1 MIIKYSCTA
10 LIINKKDTHRWINE
24 STKLNTS
31 PILVCF
37 IPCQPLWNILND
49 IKVCVWIVF
58 TWVPCLVPGYCI
70 QFSRSGGWH
79 SYCIYIMTDLTQ
91 SRYNLIVISHLI
103 KYSLLT
109 GKTSQHMSV
118 QLLYKHVIS
127 NFGPP
132 KILTIYMNVTFS
144 CSCLTVDW
152 FSFCYADS
160 SNFVC
165 VRVQSFSDLFVCTCW
180 SWYFSCFIVFI
191 E

>member
-1 MIIKYSCTA
+1 MPTSLEYSEWYQSMCVNCIY
-10 LIINKKDTHRWINE
+10 L
-24 STKLNTS
+24 S
-31 PILVCF
+31 PM
-37 IPCQPLWNILND
+37 
-49 IKVCVWIVF
+49 
-58 TWVPCLVPGYCI
+58 PGAWLLYSVL
-70 QFSRSGGWH
+70 QVRGWH

-103 KYSLLT
+103 KYSLIT

-118 QLLYKHVIS
+118 QLLCKHVIS

-132 KILTIYMNVTFS
+132 KILTLYMNVTFS